1 MQTQAHQQI
10 DRVFIIV
17 ISGSQTDILAENL
30 LENGF
35 HVTSIDSYGGL
46 LSEPRNS
53 LLVGF
58 EHARQEELLK
68 LVRRCCSA
76 RRQFIPTQVGMLMDY
91 GGIPMIE
98 AQVGGATVYALDVEH
113 FEQV

>member
-1 MQTQAHQQI
+1 MQATTPQQVDQI
-10 DRVFIIV
+10 FIIV
-17 ISGSQTDILAENL
+17 ISGTQADSLADSL
-30 LENGF
+30 LEHGF
-35 HVTSIDSYGGL
+35 YVTRIDSYGGL

-58 EHARQEELLK
+58 DHPRQEDLLA
-68 LVRRCCSA
+68 LVRRCCA
-76 RRQFIPTQVGMLMDY
+76 GRRQYIPTQVGMLMDY

-98 AQVGGATVYALDVEH
+98 AHVGGATVYALDVEH

>member
-1 MQTQAHQQI
+1 MQAQAHQQV

-17 ISGSQTDILAENL
+17 ISGTQADNLIDNL
-30 LENGF
+30 LENDF
-35 HVTSIDSYGGL
+35 HVTHIDSYGGL

-58 EHARQEELLK
+58 DHTRQEQLMK

-76 RRQFIPTQVGMLMDY
+76 QRQYIPTQVGILMDY